1 MIDLWGYN
9 DCMIDPAQEKRKLTG
24 VQSGVA
30 GEYYVAAELSA
41 RGYTASITLR
51 NTRGIDIV
59 CSNADAS
66 KSVAIQVKTRRQKA
80 RTWMLD
86 QKVED
91 YYADNLFYVFVTLN
105 DLKQPPDYFIVPSIV
120 VAKYVKTTHQEW
132 LDTPGRGGIKH
143 NDTSVRKFRDADEQ
157 YMGRWDLLGL

>member
-1 MIDLWGYN
+1 MS
-9 DCMIDPAQEKRKLTG
+9 E
-24 VQSGVA
+24 SGVTKKNLSA
-30 GEYYVAAELSA
+30 VLCGVSGEYYVAAELSA

-66 KSVAIQVKTRRQKA
+66 KSVAIQVKTRRHRA
-80 RTWMLD
+80 REWVLN

-105 DLKQPPDYFIVPSIV
+105 DLEKAPDYFIVPSKT
-120 VAKYVKTTHQEW
+120 VARYIKTGHQQW
-132 LDTPGRGGIKH
+132 LKTPGRLGAIH
-143 NDTSVRKFRDADEQ
+143 NDNPMRKFKDKEEK
-157 YMGRWDLLGL
+157 YLNRWDLLGL